1 MPTGDSPRPTRPP
14 AHLPRALDR
23 LADLAAD
30 LARDKRRVVFFLD
43 YDGTLSPIVEDPDS
57 ATIPERTREALAILA
72 GRYTTAIVSGRSKEK
87 VMSMVNLEQLIYA
100 GSHGFD
106 IEGPEGVIKHRV
118 ASDWLPSL
126 RAVREELHGIVERF
140 PGSSVEDNLL
150 SISFHYRKV
159 KTEEIAE
166 AQRTVDKVVHKH
178 GLLRTKG
185 KMVYEV
191 RPVFDWHKGKAV
203 EYLLDALQLMGPEV
217 LPIYIG
223 DDVTDEDAF
232 KVLHGRGISVIVA
245 EPSSTRVTHADMR
258 LDDPLEV
265 QRFLMHFA
273 RDEALAEVLPG
284 GNVRIAASDVS
295 VASGE

>member
-1 MPTGDSPRPTRPP
+1 MPKAHSPRRTRAP

-23 LADLAAD
+23 IADLAAD
-30 LARDKRRVVFFLD
+30 LAREQRRVVFFLD

-57 ATIPERTREALAILA
+57 ATIPELTRKALSIVAN
-72 GRYTTAIVSGRSKEK
+72 RFTTAIVSGRSKEK

-126 RAVREELHGIVERF
+126 KAISDELQNSIVPLF

-159 KTEEIAE
+159 APETIPR
-166 AQRTVDKVVHKH
+166 AQRMVDDVVHKH
-178 GLLRTKG
+178 GLVRTEG

-232 KVLHGRGISVIVA
+232 KVLQGRGISVIVA
-245 EPSSTRVTHADMR
+245 DPSSTRGTHADMR
-258 LDDPLEV
+258 LNDPIEV
-265 QRFLMHFA
+265 QHFLMHFA
-273 RDEALAEVLPG
+273 RDETLAAPRPG
-284 GNVRIAASDVS
+284 DVPMASDVS

>member
-1 MPTGDSPRPTRPP
+1 MPSGKSPRRTRAP

-57 ATIPERTREALAILA
+57 ATIPERTREALSVVAS
-72 GRYTTAIVSGRSKEK
+72 RFTTAIVSGRSKEK

-126 RAVREELHGIVERF
+126 KDASHDLQKLVPLF

-159 KTEEIAE
+159 DPVRIQD
-166 AQRTVDKVVHKH
+166 AQRMVDEVVHKH
-178 GLLRTKG
+178 GLLRTQG

-203 EYLLDALQLMGPEV
+203 EYLLDALHLMGPEV

-232 KVLHGRGISVIVA
+232 KVLQGRGISVIVA
-245 EPSSTRVTHADMR
+245 DPSSTRVTHADMR
-258 LDDPLEV
+258 LNDPIEV

-273 RDEALAEVLPG
+273 SDEALEPRPG
-284 GNVRIAASDVS
+284 DVPMASDVS